1 MQPLLSLCLIMRD
14 ESLMLHKSLTS
25 VAPLCDEIIIV
36 DTGSKDN
43 SVQIAK
49 EFTDQVYHFQWIDDF
64 SAARNFAQSKSTG
77 KYIMRWDGDCVL
89 DDPIELQQ
97 LKANSFYNKEI
108 IMAKFFAEGKD
119 AGNAISQMMSL
130 IYKRESFEWV
140 SPIHNQ
146 LKYKLA
152 GKFELDQIFNAIDT
166 PIYHYKIGK
175 DYRYEQTAS
184 ILRKELVK
192 DPNNSRFLLFY
203 AMHLVFKEDYEQ
215 CVIYILRAI
224 DNLDIADSDRL
235 SRILEFLFICE
246 QKMGVNTHSQ
256 YILTFEDKLKYSTR
270 YKLLLADIAMQNNSP
285 QALDLYL
292 NYLKDP
298 INKLEVDETYDPE
311 RLMFHPN
318 YTVGMMYFIQ
328 GDLEFAKKY
337 FQIAMQY
344 TRNQEY
350 QDLIRTFLNLN

>member
-1 MQPLLSLCLIMRD
+1 MPLLSLCLIMRD

-119 AGNAISQMMSL
+119 AGNAISQLSPL
-130 IYKRESFEWV
+130 IYERQKFHWIGCVHERLFSKISNSKQIDIYKAMQTSFYNHKE
-140 SPIHNQ
+140 
-146 LKYKLA
+146 
-152 GKFELDQIFNAIDT
+152 
-166 PIYHYKIGK
+166 GK
-175 DYRYEQTAS
+175 DYRYAQNFFLVHRQLAKNPKDSRQLFFLAAMLMFESKYQQAIKITQKAIKYADSKDYSRLARMLEMVFLCDQTLGQTKHS
-184 ILRKELVK
+184 
-192 DPNNSRFLLFY
+192 S
-203 AMHLVFKEDYEQ
+203 
-215 CVIYILRAI
+215 YILGFS
-224 DNLDIADSDRL
+224 NRL
-235 SRILEFLFICE
+235 ENVPRF
-246 QKMGVNTHSQ
+246 M
-256 YILTFEDKLKYSTR
+256 
-270 YKLLLADIAMQNNSP
+270 LLLADLEVVVNP
-285 QALDLYL
+285 TKALDLYL
-292 NYLKDP
+292 EYLKNP
-298 INKLEVDETYDPE
+298 ICDLTNDESYDPE

-318 YTVGMMYFIQ
+318 YTVGSIYLTLNNINQ
-328 GDLEFAKKY
+328 AKFF
-337 FQIAMQY
+337 FQKAIRY
-344 TRNQEY
+344 TRNQDYIEAIESIMK
-350 QDLIRTFLNLN
+350 LL